1 MVNLNLRQARP
12 SELSKITSFYIN
24 ARSRAIGSI
33 PPIAGS
39 DLSVSEWLERRLSSG
54 DEIWLAIIEDEIVGL
69 LMLEP
74 GWIDQLYVRPDLTG
88 QGIGKQLLELAKAR
102 MPLGLQLW
110 TFQSNHRAQKFYERH
125 GFIEVERTD
134 GQSNQEQC
142 PDIRYQWLPGSD

>member
-1 MVNLNLRQARP
+1 MINPNFRQAKP
-12 SELSKITSFYIN
+12 ADLPQIANFYIN
-24 ARSRAIGSI
+24 ARRQAVGSI
-33 PPIAGS
+33 PPIVGS
-39 DLSVSEWLERRLSSG
+39 DLSVSKWLERRLSSG
-54 DEIWLAIIEDEIVGL
+54 DETWLAIINNELAGL

-125 GFIEVERTD
+125 GFIETERTD
-134 GQSNQEQC
+134 GRNNQEQA
-142 PDIRYQWLPGSD
+142 PDIRYQWLPSSD